1 VPPLYMAK
9 LVVPQSPIMCPKGTE
24 GIWLDT
30 IVAGINLAISS
41 CGECPGGGQIF
52 TANTIVRSRPGETV
66 VQEINLCAT
75 TEAIRVALVEDD
87 EPFQRALVFQ
97 LGTAGFQ
104 VVPYSSAE
112 EFLKF
117 VDAAAFD
124 CIVVDNFLP
133 RMNGLELQAAL
144 CSAAPF
150 ASIVFISG
158 HSDLSLGMHAMR
170 KGAVDFLDKPLDEEA
185 LVNSIIRGA
194 ELTRKRRAERADRV
208 ELEDRF
214 GRLTPREREVFALIT
229 TGLLNKQV
237 GAELGTTE
245 RTVKAHR
252 ERVMIKMK
260 AHSLADLVRMSATL
274 GLQFTRTQSDYVE

>member
-1 VPPLYMAK
+1 M
-9 LVVPQSPIMCPKGTE
+9 
-24 GIWLDT
+24 
-30 IVAGINLAISS
+30 
-41 CGECPGGGQIF
+41 F
-52 TANTIVRSRPGETV
+52 TANSLARSRRGEKV
-66 VQEINLCAT
+66 VQETNLGAT

-104 VVPYSSAE
+104 VAPYNSAE
-112 EFLKF
+112 EFLNDI
-117 VDAAAFD
+117 DAAAFD

-144 CSAAPF
+144 YSAVPF

-170 KGAVDFLDKPLDEEA
+170 KGAVDFLEKPLDEEA
-185 LVNSIIRGA
+185 LVSSIIRGA
-194 ELTRKRRAERADRV
+194 GLTRKRRAEHAQRI
-208 ELEDRF
+208 ELESRLDA
-214 GRLTPREREVFALIT
+214 LTPREREVFALIT
-229 TGLLNKQV
+229 RGLLNKQV
-237 GAELGTTE
+237 GADLGTTE

-260 AHSLADLVRMSATL
+260 AESLAGLVRMSTIL
-274 GLQFTRTQSDYVE
+274 ELQFRPTRSGQIG